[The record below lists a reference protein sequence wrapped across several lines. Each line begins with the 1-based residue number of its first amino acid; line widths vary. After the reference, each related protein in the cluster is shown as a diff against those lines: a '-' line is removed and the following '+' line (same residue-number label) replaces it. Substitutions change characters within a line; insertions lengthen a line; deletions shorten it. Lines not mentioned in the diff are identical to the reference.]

1 MATVARADAIRPS
14 VHWAGRQTLLVF
26 VLVWSATQ
34 AAARNAPA
42 GLSVANSHRG
52 RLQMPLQKA
61 ATLRD
66 LCPARGAGPA
76 WASLASLSIAVIV
89 TLAEAPVRLAIE
101 HSTSAP
107 PPAVTGAEPSVA
119 AAAGGAARV
128 IATAAASQGR
138 LGMGRVIIGPPPG
151 EAGFVASSRPD
162 LRPVPSRPQP
172 VFGTPRAGPRAP
184 RDARADGGRPRRAG
198 VAQQRISALGR

>member
-1 MATVARADAIRPS
+1 MATVAHAGESRAA
-14 VHWAGRQTLLVF
+14 VHGAGRQTLLVF

-34 AAARNAPA
+34 AAARKAPA
-42 GLSVANSHRG
+42 GLSVVNSHRG
-52 RLQMPLQKA
+52 RLQMPLRKA

-76 WASLASLSIAVIV
+76 RVSSASLSIAVIV
-89 TLAEAPVRLAIE
+89 TLAEALVRLAIE

-119 AAAGGAARV
+119 AAAGGAVRV
-128 IATAAASQGR
+128 IATIAASQAR

-151 EAGFVASSRPD
+151 EAGFAASSRPD

-172 VFGTPRAGPRAP
+172 VFGTPRAGPQEP
-184 RDARADGGRPRRAG
+184 QDARSARDGRFPVRTLR
-198 VAQQRISALGR
+198 S